1 MVIVDEKSILRNDG
15 FFNIQ
20 QSTISVTEQK
30 PTVISLFTCGMGMDL
45 GFEAAKFETVYA
57 NDITEFAYNTITKN
71 KPKVACDL
79 DDIGKIESNDIK
91 QKAGIK
97 GSPDVIIGGP
107 PCQSFSTAG
116 MRRGLEDK
124 RGIALLEFIRVIDD
138 LKPKFF
144 VFENVPGLLSIA
156 KKNIGFYDRV
166 SMKKSDIPSESKG
179 GSLFKE
185 ILQEFHS
192 LKGYKISEPTI
203 LNAADYGVAQKRK
216 RLILIGSRVADPD
229 KIMNKIIEK
238 ASHADPKIAD
248 EQGKKE
254 WRTLRDE
261 IGKLKEKNPEHTQFP
276 QSWRKYLK
284 YVKPGGCWKDIP
296 EKLQKEAMGGAANS
310 DDPKRKGKQGGRTGF
325 YRKLS
330 WDKPAPTLVTSPSQL
345 ATCICHPEHDRPL
358 TVKEYAMIQGFP
370 DKHEFVGS
378 ISQKYRM
385 IGEAV
390 PVKLAQVIAKT
401 IHEELEK

>member
-1 MVIVDEKSILRNDG
+1 
-15 FFNIQ
+15 
-20 QSTISVTEQK
+20 
-30 PTVISLFTCGMGMDL
+30 MDL

-57 NDITEFAYNTITKN
+57 NDITKFAYNTIKKN
-71 KPKVACDL
+71 KP
-79 DDIGKIESNDIK
+79 DIGCHLRDIGEIESDEIK
-91 QKAGIK
+91 KEAGIK

-124 RGIALLEFIRVIDD
+124 RGIALLEFIRVINE
-138 LKPKFF
+138 LQPKFF

-156 KKNIGFYDRV
+156 KKNIGFYERV
-166 SMKKSDIPSESKG
+166 AMDKSKIPSESKG

-185 ILQEFHS
+185 ILEEFHS

-216 RLILIGSRVADPD
+216 RLILIGSRVINPD
-229 KIMNKIIEK
+229 KIMDKIK
-238 ASHADPKIAD
+238 QSTTHADPKIAD
-248 EQGKKE
+248 EQGKKK
-254 WRTLRDE
+254 WRTLQDE
-261 IGKLKEKNPEHTQFP
+261 IGKLKEKNPENTNFSA
-276 QSWRKYLK
+276 SWKKYLK
-284 YVKPGGCWKDIP
+284 HVEPGGCWKDIP

-310 DDPKRKGKQGGRTGF
+310 NDPKRKGKQGGRTGF
-325 YRKLS
+325 YRRLA
-330 WDKPAPTLVTSPSQL
+330 WDRPAPTLVTSPSQL
-345 ATCICHPEHDRPL
+345 ATCICHPDEDRPL